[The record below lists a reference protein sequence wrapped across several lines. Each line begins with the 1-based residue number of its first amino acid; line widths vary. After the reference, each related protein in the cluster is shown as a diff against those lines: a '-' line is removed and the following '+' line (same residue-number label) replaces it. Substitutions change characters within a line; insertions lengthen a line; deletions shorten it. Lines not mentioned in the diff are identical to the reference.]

1 METEFRRVHCA
12 KCGKERWTS
21 KCAGCSQDFCYN
33 HLPDH
38 RQELSQQLDE
48 IEINRN
54 LLRQTL
60 NEQTN
65 NPEQHLLIKQIDEWE
80 KDSIK
85 IIEETAKQCRE
96 SLFEHT
102 TKSINQIE
110 TNLSK
115 LTDEMREIR
124 KENDFNEI
132 DLNQLKNKLT
142 KLAEELDKPANVS
155 VQQESTS
162 LIKKIRIVVSS
173 RKFVFIIFK
182 LIRESRFLEKD
193 EFFLKI

>member
-1 METEFRRVHCA
+1 MATGISKAHCV
-12 KCGKERWTS
+12 KCGKERSTL

-33 HLPDH
+33 HLTEH
-38 RQELSQQLDE
+38 RQELSEQLDE
-48 IEINRN
+48 IEMNRD

-65 NPEQHLLIKQIDEWE
+65 NPNQHSLIKEVDQWE

-85 IIEETAKQCRE
+85 IIEQTAKECRE
-96 SLFEHT
+96 SLLEHT

-110 TNLSK
+110 INLSK
-115 LTDEMREIR
+115 LTDEMREVR

-142 KLAEELDKPANVS
+142 QLAEELDKSAYAS
-155 VQQESTS
+155 IQQESAS
-162 LIKKIRIVVSS
+162 LINKICIVVSS
-173 RKFVFIIFK
+173 RKFV
-182 LIRESRFLEKD
+182 LIVLEPICRKR
-193 EFFLKI
+193 